1 MTRYRKVIKSPG
13 VRGSLKQH
21 YDIDHIF
28 YAAGI
33 FRSAY
38 GREWMSGVFR
48 SQAEAEDWLRKIDLA
63 QRVLTIKFN
72 KRRE

>member
-1 MTRYRKVIKSPG
+1 MTRYRKVEKSPG

-21 YDIDHIF
+21 YDMDIF
-28 YAAGI
+28 YAATL

-48 SQAEAEDWLRKIDLA
+48 SQADAEDWLRKIDLA

>member
-1 MTRYRKVIKSPG
+1 MTRYRKVEKSPG